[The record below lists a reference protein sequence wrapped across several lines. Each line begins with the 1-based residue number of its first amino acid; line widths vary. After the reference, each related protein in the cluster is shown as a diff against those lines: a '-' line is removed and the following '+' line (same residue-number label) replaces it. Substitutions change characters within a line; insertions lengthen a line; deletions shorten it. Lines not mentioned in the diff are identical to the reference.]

1 MNGWYNEVKHLIM
14 SNCDFL
20 KHDIYNIG
28 IVEQSHVL
36 YDFTFYTFYNL
47 APNFS
52 RKQKVK
58 MCLMSTI
65 LRQILS

>member
-1 MNGWYNEVKHLIM
+1 MNGSFSGVKHLTM
-14 SNCDFL
+14 SHCDFL
-20 KHDIYNIG
+20 KHEIYINW
-28 IVEQSHVL
+28 QSTHVL

-52 RKQKVK
+52 RKQKVE
-58 MCLMSTI
+58 MCLISTI

>member
-1 MNGWYNEVKHLIM
+1 M
-14 SNCDFL
+14 SRCDFL
-20 KHDIYNIG
+20 EHDIYKIG
-28 IVEQSHVL
+28 IVEQLHVRTL
-36 YDFTFYTFYNL
+36 RFTFYTFYNL

-52 RKQKVK
+52 REQKVK